1 MSGLFDK
8 TNTICSDIITDEE
21 LKELIKDIFDMD
33 TSNKTDETIEF
44 ETHFGTI
51 HINKEEYEN
60 NKKFYEEREISAI
73 KELSKYVTT

>member
-1 MSGLFDK
+1 MGLLDEINK
-8 TNTICSDIITDEE
+8 VRYITTDEVIATI
-21 LKELIKDIFDMD
+21 KEIFGTDISSKED
-33 TSNKTDETIEF
+33 KTIEF

-73 KELSKYVTT
+73 KELSKDVTT